1 MGDYGKLASLMG
13 TYHEMALFRQF
24 AALNAK
30 SLLYMQSE
38 LVHLEAEL
46 SNIGLEDAYS
56 GDGQK
61 EAFRVSLF
69 KLKRSSG
76 TDKDLQWRKV
86 MEIREKLKEYNTA
99 LLQYARI
106 KRFEK
111 PHPRDLNTL
120 QEWLDRPE
128 GGDFFLQG
136 READIWESDDLIA
149 LSSQQVD
156 KDNLTRIMSDKVI
169 PWYHHRLSHYF
180 KKSTTNKR
188 DWNGLWHYE
197 DATVLAITNIVS
209 TVLSSLLPTTSI
221 LILHLMESYMARLIV
236 IMAFTVAFSLVL
248 VMVAKARRVDVFA
261 VTTA

>member
-86 MEIREKLKEYNTA
+86 MEIREKLKEYSMYKIN
-99 LLQYARI
+99 
-106 KRFEK
+106 
-111 PHPRDLNTL
+111 
-120 QEWLDRPE
+120 
-128 GGDFFLQG
+128 
-136 READIWESDDLIA
+136 
-149 LSSQQVD
+149 SSHECV
-156 KDNLTRIMSDKVI
+156 
-169 PWYHHRLSHYF
+169 
-180 KKSTTNKR
+180 
-188 DWNGLWHYE
+188 E
-197 DATVLAITNIVS
+197 DTNILFARYCPPSVCS
-209 TVLSSLLPTTSI
+209 NQKVRETTPQRLEYTSRMVRPPRGRGFLLAGSG
-221 LILHLMESYMARLIV
+221 S
-236 IMAFTVAFSLVL
+236 
-248 VMVAKARRVDVFA
+248 
-261 VTTA
+261 